1 MGELMFEN
9 ISEYG
14 FMHNSPFI
22 NSALLDAIS
31 EGEDYANTYLANS
44 MKEVKHI
51 FIQKTQHEIKDDLL
65 RENS

>member
-9 ISEYG
+9 ISEYE

-51 FIQKTQHEIKDDLL
+51 FIQKT
-65 RENS
+65 